1 MFTPMYNFAFHCL
14 ELYIMSEI
22 LSVRYE
28 ELTRS
33 EILGMV
39 IAKEEINRNLS
50 KNLKDK

>member
-14 ELYIMSEI
+14 ELYVMSEI
-22 LSVRYE
+22 LSMGYG
-28 ELTRS
+28 ELTRA
-33 EILGMV
+33 ELLGMV